1 MVIGPAKWRD
11 FFCDKFYACTNRINI
26 TSMAHTTIQ
35 IGSLSV
41 IVGIGIDLVECGRF
55 LDWSAFKKSRIFT
68 KKELE
73 YADNDNANSEKHLAN
88 FWAAREAFLKAI
100 GTGFGDDISFS
111 DVSVVHNDAGQP
123 ELLIAGGAKAAL
135 KELVDGNVRVHLSI
149 TDQSDYCAAM
159 VVVERE

>member
-1 MVIGPAKWRD
+1 
-11 FFCDKFYACTNRINI
+11 
-26 TSMAHTTIQ
+26 MAHTTIQ

-135 KELVDGNVRVHLSI
+135 KELVDENVRVHLSI

>member
-1 MVIGPAKWRD
+1 M
-11 FFCDKFYACTNRINI
+11 
-26 TSMAHTTIQ
+26 
-35 IGSLSV
+35 

-55 LDWSAFKKSRIFT
+55 LDWSAFKKQRIFT

-88 FWAAREAFLKAI
+88 FWAAREAFLKAL

-111 DVSVVHNDAGQP
+111 DVSVVHNDSGRP

-135 KELVDGNVRVHLSI
+135 KEIAGANTRVHLSI
-149 TDQSDYCAAM
+149 TDQADYCAAM
-159 VVVERE
+159 VVIEQ

>member
-1 MVIGPAKWRD
+1 
-11 FFCDKFYACTNRINI
+11 
-26 TSMAHTTIQ
+26 MAHTTIQ

-123 ELLIAGGAKAAL
+123 ELLIAGGAKAVL
-135 KELVDGNVRVHLSI
+135 KELVDGNARVHLSM